1 MQGASANSASMV
13 VSGATFAGV
22 GTGTLQW
29 NPPPG
34 TRGTFYFTCTV
45 ANAVGSAT
53 SLPFTVT
60 VT

>member
-1 MQGASANSASMV
+1 MV
-13 VSGATFAGV
+13 VSGAAFAGV